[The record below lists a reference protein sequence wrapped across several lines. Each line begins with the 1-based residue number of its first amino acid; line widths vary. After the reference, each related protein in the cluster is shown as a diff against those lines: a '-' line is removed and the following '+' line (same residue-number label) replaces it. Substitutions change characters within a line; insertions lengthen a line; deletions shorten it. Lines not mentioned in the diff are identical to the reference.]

1 MIPSHT
7 FIYKTWIVSRVTSLL
22 ESRFL
27 KFLNFMFNYKQNR
40 QFFYCDGNLPYT
52 FLKIPEIL
60 IWVTLQNSSG
70 WLLVKI
76 TQQAKNMVQV
86 DEKKTLQLASVSVV
100 RVSLWLAL
108 NTSLQSVMTVNESV
122 TESKWSL

>member
-1 MIPSHT
+1 
-7 FIYKTWIVSRVTSLL
+7 
-22 ESRFL
+22 
-27 KFLNFMFNYKQNR
+27 MFNYKQNR
-40 QFFYCDGNLPYT
+40 QFFYCEGNPPYT

-100 RVSLWLAL
+100 RVSL
-108 NTSLQSVMTVNESV
+108 
-122 TESKWSL
+122 

>member
-1 MIPSHT
+1 
-7 FIYKTWIVSRVTSLL
+7 
-22 ESRFL
+22 
-27 KFLNFMFNYKQNR
+27 MFNYKQNR
-40 QFFYCDGNLPYT
+40 QFFYFEGNPPYT

-100 RVSLWLAL
+100 RVSL
-108 NTSLQSVMTVNESV
+108 
-122 TESKWSL
+122 

>member
-7 FIYKTWIVSRVTSLL
+7 FIYKTWIVSKVTSLL

-40 QFFYCDGNLPYT
+40 QFFYCEGNPPYT

-70 WLLVKI
+70 WMAACENNPASK
-76 TQQAKNMVQV
+76 KHGSSRR
-86 DEKKTLQLASVSVV
+86 EKDTA
-100 RVSLWLAL
+100 AGFG
-108 NTSLQSVMTVNESV
+108 
-122 TESKWSL
+122 